1 MTLPHP
7 TIIIPARSGSKRLPG
22 KNLMVLGGKTLLQ
35 RCIDTA
41 REVTRACGGGRIIA
55 LIDSGWS
62 PKQHIALA
70 DANATHGT
78 FIVLRPDELSKDDTS
93 TEDLVR
99 WFLKTTPTTDPLVL
113 MQCTSPFT
121 TVEHVLECI
130 ERYDPET
137 PQFPAFSV
145 VKTATELVPSGQVY
159 VFGRKAAEGPRFFT
173 PGGFLKAVVTDPDLA
188 NDIDT
193 QADFDAAVETLKN
206 MRTAPYI
213 ADIKTA
219 SDIIPL
225 HLRSTDRADRGHL
238 YPLYEAAC
246 KDKRFLPLF
255 SEPGDTKPVRFD
267 EVIFLQGDRTELL
280 YEVAMAVQV
289 GAIIAHAAGGERT
302 KGSTDDCTRDAI
314 TKLAHLHYPVHE
326 QARNRISTLL
336 SEESWRICVAG
347 EIGVDDIKSKPLM
360 NWEGFDKQFPKIFS
374 CETMTHNDWARVI
387 VALHPVTNNQ
397 DETKRILR
405 IITNMVH
412 GFDRV
417 YLSMPNTD
425 PGRDYIVEHFD
436 QLAWGRPE
444 RCTLLPPNLGAHAFR
459 SLMKLCGTII
469 GNSSALITEA
479 PHLGCLPILVGTRQ
493 EGRFTSES
501 DGNACGRI
509 LDHLYDA
516 VTSRGDSIR
525 TKA

>member
-7 TIIIPARSGSKRLPG
+7 TIIIPARSGSKRLPE

-41 REVTRACGGGRIIA
+41 REVTLACGGGRIIV

-62 PKQHIALA
+62 PKQHIASVEA
-70 DANATHGT
+70 YATHNV
-78 FIVLRPDELSKDDTS
+78 FIVLRPDELNKDDTS

-99 WFLKTTPTTDPLVL
+99 WFLKETLTTDPLVL

-130 ERYDPET
+130 EAWEQRRPACPDIM
-137 PQFPAFSV
+137 AFSDHRQ
-145 VKTATELVPSGQVY
+145 TWRPTGQCY
-159 VFGRKAAEGPRFFT
+159 VFSKEATKRAAFFT
-173 PGGFLKAVVTDPDLA
+173 PVNIHAVSVACPSERRA
-188 NDIDT
+188 IDIDT
-193 QADFDAAVETLKN
+193 KKDFDDAVKIEQEE
-206 MRTAPYI
+206 PI
-213 ADIKTA
+213 EVA
-219 SDIIPL
+219 SVSTQMVIPL

-246 KDKRFLPLF
+246 KDKRFLPIF
-255 SEPGDTKPVRFD
+255 SEPGDTKPVHFD

-280 YEVAMAVQV
+280 YEAAMAVQV

-314 TKLAHLHYPVHE
+314 TKLAHLHYPVH
-326 QARNRISTLL
+326 STAADRLVDL
-336 SEESWRICVAG
+336 QEEPWRICVAG

-360 NWEGFDKQFPKIFS
+360 SWEDLAKRWPQTFGPQRFIRQEGTF
-374 CETMTHNDWARVI
+374 AL
-387 VALHPVTNNQ
+387 VAVHPVTNNPE
-397 DETKRILR
+397 ETKHILR
-405 IITNMVH
+405 LISALTS
-412 GFDRV
+412 GFDRA
-417 YLSMPNTD
+417 YLSYPNKD
-425 PGRDYIVEHFD
+425 PGHELIADRFFQMARLTPDRYCH
-436 QLAWGRPE
+436 
-444 RCTLLPPNLGAHAFR
+444 LPADLGAHAFR

-493 EGRFTSES
+493 EGRFPSES

-516 VTSRGDSIR
+516 VTSRGDGIR